1 MDSKVLLFLF
11 GCMGSRLALVWIAKN
26 HPELLKYM
34 GILAIGISIGF
45 MYIWA
50 NGLRKTGPETFG
62 DKIWWNDLRPVHS
75 VLYAVFAVMALRG
88 DENAWKVLL
97 ADVTIGF
104 GAWARHRIVAPA
116 LVPA

>member
-1 MDSKVLLFLF
+1 
-11 GCMGSRLALVWIAKN
+11 
-26 HPELLKYM
+26 
-34 GILAIGISIGF
+34 
-45 MYIWA
+45 
-50 NGLRKTGPETFG
+50 
-62 DKIWWNDLRPVHS
+62 
-75 VLYAVFAVMALRG
+75 MALRG